1 MEIKEVYAELI
12 CEVCNKTF
20 PTSKRCFKKRK
31 PICRICSNRQ
41 AQLNRKHI
49 REAQKAERDALKE
62 KICKDCNKLK
72 NIDSFDKVSYKNG
85 NTCIRNTCK
94 ECMKAQKNQYYKNQV
109 ENDLGLSSNRSAE
122 SWITKIIYKASK
134 RNKLFEIDKEYVL
147 DIYKKQNGRCALS
160 GEILTFHK
168 NNLSSNIS
176 IDRIDSLKGYV
187 IGNIQLVC
195 THVNIMKWDKSTEEL
210 LTWCEKIISH
220 TKNGKL
226 NDE

>member
-1 MEIKEVYAELI
+1 MEIIEIYAELI
-12 CEVCNKTF
+12 CEDCKKVF
-20 PTSKRCFKKRK
+20 PTSKRCFENRK
-31 PICRICSNRQ
+31 PFCRSCLNRK

-49 REAQKAERDALKE
+49 IEAQKSERDALKE
-62 KICKDCNKLK
+62 KICKDCNELK
-72 NIDSFDKVSYKNG
+72 NIDLFDKASYKNG

-94 ECMKAQKNQYYKNQV
+94 ECLKTQKKQYYKKQV

-122 SWITKIIYKASK
+122 AWITKIIYKASK

-147 DIYKKQNGRCALS
+147 NIYKKQNGKCALS
-160 GEILTFHK
+160 GQILTFHK

-176 IDRIDSLKGYV
+176 IDRIDSSKGYV

-210 LTWCEKIISH
+210 LSWCEKIILN
-220 TKNGKL
+220 TKNGK
-226 NDE
+226 